1 MAEKL
6 RIYGGHRLEGTVVVN
21 GGKNAALA
29 IIPAA
34 LLCNEPCTIENLP
47 QVSDTFA
54 LESILRELG
63 AKVELNGSTMTIDP
77 RGVNSTFVPEAHA
90 RRLRASYYFVG
101 TLLACFGKAK
111 VSYPGG
117 CTIGNRPIDQHIKGF
132 EALGA
137 KVSTDRGMISAEAPD
152 GLHGAE
158 LYLDMPSVGATI
170 NIMLAAT
177 KAQGNTTI
185 VNAGKEPHIVDLA
198 NFINAMGGSVKG
210 AGTDT
215 IRIRGGRPMHGC
227 TYAVIPD
234 QIETGTLMIAAAA
247 TRGDV
252 LIRGALPTHMEALTA
267 KLLEMGAHVD
277 EGIGED
283 SIRVRS
289 DGNHRHVNIKTLP
302 YPGFPTDLQQPMSV
316 LLSTARGTSI
326 INETIFEM
334 RFKHLEEIRR
344 MGGISQINDRIAIIE
359 GVPKLVGCPVT
370 ATDLRAGA
378 ALVIAGLMAE
388 GVTDIYNVHFI
399 DRGYEHLEDKLR
411 SLGAQI
417 ERLPAEEG

>member
-1 MAEKL
+1 M
-6 RIYGGHRLEGTVVVN
+6 
-21 GGKNAALA
+21 
-29 IIPAA
+29 
-34 LLCNEPCTIENLP
+34 
-47 QVSDTFA
+47 
-54 LESILRELG
+54 
-63 AKVELNGSTMTIDP
+63 
-77 RGVNSTFVPEAHA
+77 
-90 RRLRASYYFVG
+90 
-101 TLLACFGKAK
+101 
-111 VSYPGG
+111 
-117 CTIGNRPIDQHIKGF
+117 
-132 EALGA
+132 
-137 KVSTDRGMISAEAPD
+137 
-152 GLHGAE
+152 
-158 LYLDMPSVGATI
+158 

>member
-1 MAEKL
+1 MAEIL

-34 LLCNEPCTIENLP
+34 LLSSEPCTIENLP
-47 QVSDTFA
+47 QVRDTEA
-54 LESILRELG
+54 LADILRELG
-63 AKVELNGSTMTIDP
+63 AKVSLKGSTMTIDP
-77 RGVNSTFVPEAHA
+77 RGVNCSTVPEELAC
-90 RRLRASYYFVG
+90 RLRASYYFVG
-101 TLLACFGKAK
+101 ALLACFGRAD

-117 CTIGNRPIDQHIKGF
+117 CAIGNRPIDQHIKGF

-137 KVSTDRGMISAEAPD
+137 KVSTDRGVISARAEG
-152 GLHGAE
+152 GLSGAE
-158 LYLDMPSVGATI
+158 IYLDMPSVGATI

-177 KAQGNTTI
+177 RAQGNTTI

-198 NFINAMGGSVKG
+198 NFINAMGGQVKG

-234 QIETGTLMIAAAA
+234 QIESGTLMIAAAA
-247 TRGDV
+247 THGDV

-267 KLLEMGAHVD
+267 KLLEMGARVD
-277 EGIGED
+277 EGVGED

-302 YPGFPTDLQQPMSV
+302 YPGFPTDLQQPMSA

-334 RFKHLEEIRR
+334 RHKHLEEIRR
-344 MGGISQINDRIAIIE
+344 MGGISQVNERIAIIE
-359 GVPKLVGCPVT
+359 GVPKLTGCSVT
-370 ATDLRAGA
+370 ASDLRAGA
-378 ALVIAGLMAE
+378 ALVVAGLMAE
-388 GVTDIYNVHFI
+388 GVTDIHNVQFI
-399 DRGYEHLEDKLR
+399 DRGYEHLEKKLR
-411 SLGAQI
+411 SLGAKI
-417 ERLPAEEG
+417 ERITDEG